1 MRRDARGPASPSRI
15 IRAVNLSPAILAL
28 GLALALIVL
37 LPARRLQ
44 LAGLAARSIGL
55 YALALWLLGAIVAIR
70 PGSARLLIP
79 ILLIAYLAP
88 FVAAPDRLA
97 RVLRRGGRRDPPP
110 PPIKNVTPPAE
121 RLD

>member
-1 MRRDARGPASPSRI
+1 M
-15 IRAVNLSPAILAL
+15 NLSPAFLAL
-28 GLALALIVL
+28 GLALALVVL

-44 LAGLAARSIGL
+44 LAGLTARSIGL
-55 YALALWLLGAIVAIR
+55 YALGLWLLGAIIAIL
-70 PGSARLLIP
+70 PGSTRLLIP

-121 RLD
+121 RPD

>member
-1 MRRDARGPASPSRI
+1 M
-15 IRAVNLSPAILAL
+15 NLSPAILAL

-44 LAGLAARSIGL
+44 LAGLTARSIGL

-70 PGSARLLIP
+70 PGSTRLLIP

-88 FVAAPDRLA
+88 FVAAPDRIA
-97 RVLRRGGRRDPPP
+97 RVLRRGGRHDPPP